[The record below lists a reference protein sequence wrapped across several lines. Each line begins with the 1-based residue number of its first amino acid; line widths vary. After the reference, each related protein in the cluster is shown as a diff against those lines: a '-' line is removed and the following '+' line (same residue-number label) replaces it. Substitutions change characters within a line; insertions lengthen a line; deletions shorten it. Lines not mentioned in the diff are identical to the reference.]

1 MIKILLPLTP
11 TLKEEVEPAA
21 QTKQKQSEV
30 VEKTIKE
37 STSKVNPKA
46 DLELAWT
53 ISREVLAKKEEDE
66 LYGLLMELKHGK
78 R

>member
-1 MIKILLPLTP
+1 MIKVLLPLTP

-46 DLELAWT
+46 DLELVWT

>member
-1 MIKILLPLTP
+1 MIKVLLPLTP

>member
-1 MIKILLPLTP
+1 MIKVLLPLTP

-21 QTKQKQSEV
+21 QTKQRQSEV